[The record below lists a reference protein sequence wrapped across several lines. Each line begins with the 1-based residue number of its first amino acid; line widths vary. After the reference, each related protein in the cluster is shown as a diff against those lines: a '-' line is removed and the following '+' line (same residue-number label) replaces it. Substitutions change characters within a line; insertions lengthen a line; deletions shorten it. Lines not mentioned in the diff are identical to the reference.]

1 MGQSRL
7 NSLAVIS
14 IERPYANLVL
24 NNGIEKIIDMFAS
37 FKGRATLF
45 F

>member
-7 NSLAVIS
+7 NSLVVIS
-14 IERPYANLVL
+14 IERAYANLVL
-24 NNGIEKIIDMFAS
+24 NNDIDKIIDMFAS
-37 FKGRATLF
+37 RKGRASLF